1 MANNNDKDFL
11 TQLLNELDLSH
22 DSLDLYLKII
32 GRPPLTMEEISSI
45 TETTNEELNKSLI
58 EELLTKGLCIS
69 NSESSEEITPYYYAI
84 PPYRAFL
91 NYYEKFDVKSNQ
103 MANELPDKISKIFNE
118 IKEESGFLLNLKN
131 YIKNFQEAKT
141 TIVANLSL
149 IKADYEDGVSLIPE
163 LNLLLNNTSKFY
175 KMVENVFN
183 LHFQNFVKQIENTK
197 QEIMENLEEFNL
209 KKKQKDIKLLVDKI
223 IDNKINEI
231 KESFNEKLPDVFKK
245 NSEILQQNINEISSQ
260 VGKIE
265 NEIRMS
271 LFDLMYEY
279 EQTISDQE
287 KTFNM
292 VLEKEEE
299 KFSIFDESLSQK
311 IFELLA
317 NVFNFMS
324 SPIHQNNQAFQ
335 FLFEKTKQMPIKII
349 KKSEEIK
356 IPPPSG
362 EIAEKKEPIG
372 KEIDTISTFIEE
384 KEKIIEVIEEKKEKA
399 PLKSIKDEI
408 LKSGVLKGELTEIGS
423 RFIAISEELDS
434 KNGNVIAK
442 HLEELNDYILEN
454 KGFSV
459 ILNDIRRWITDVKN
473 KGKLDE
479 DVQKV
484 LKNRIKN
491 WIERL
496 AN

>member
-45 TETTNEELNKSLI
+45 TETKNEELNKSLI

-69 NSESSEEITPYYYAI
+69 NSESSEEITLYYYAI

-163 LNLLLNNTSKFY
+163 LNLLLSNTSKFY

-356 IPPPSG
+356 IHPASG
-362 EIAEKKEPIG
+362 EISEKKEPIG

-384 KEKIIEVIEEKKEKA
+384 KEKIIEVIEEKKVKA

-408 LKSGVLKGELTEIGS
+408 LKSGVLKGEMTEIGS

-434 KNGNVIAK
+434 KNGNVIAQ

-454 KGFSV
+454 KGFSI

-496 AN
+496 AK